1 MSPYCFLYPS
11 TLRIHRQGSLWKFRK
26 HYIYF
31 INSLDKIVFT
41 YYYIVKQ
48 NKKTREKEEYIF
60 INGITENRRRW
71 DCGIALK
78 MEWTFEGSP
87 ERIRVWTDGFRGR
100 YLAAYMLVY
109 EKEDRKVNLSG
120 TADR

>member
-1 MSPYCFLYPS
+1 M
-11 TLRIHRQGSLWKFRK
+11 
-26 HYIYF
+26 
-31 INSLDKIVFT
+31 
-41 YYYIVKQ
+41 
-48 NKKTREKEEYIF
+48 
-60 INGITENRRRW
+60 
-71 DCGIALK
+71 ALK

-87 ERIRVWTDGFRGR
+87 ERVRVWTDGFRSR